1 MEDLA
6 GGPMLR
12 PPGIAPGGR
21 AGNKEQSER
30 GTPAPGLGLAP
41 PPASLRPALSR
52 GSDYIRQPKLDLE
65 RHTL

>member
-1 MEDLA
+1 MEDLV

-30 GTPAPGLGLAP
+30 GTASPGLGLDP
-41 PPASLRPALSR
+41 SISLPAASTLR
-52 GSDYIRQPKLDLE
+52 GK
-65 RHTL
+65 